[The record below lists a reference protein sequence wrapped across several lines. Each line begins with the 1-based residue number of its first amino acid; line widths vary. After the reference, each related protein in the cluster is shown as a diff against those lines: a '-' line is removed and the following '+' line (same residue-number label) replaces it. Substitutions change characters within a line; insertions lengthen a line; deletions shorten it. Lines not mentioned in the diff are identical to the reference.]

1 MITPIDINQN
11 VRIGGVAGA
20 LYQHTHD
27 DSVHLTLSEKK
38 LLKTL
43 QEQDSEESS
52 GGESSTSNIQ
62 T

>member
-43 QEQDSEESS
+43 Q
-52 GGESSTSNIQ
+52 
-62 T
+62 